1 MRYPKSLV
9 IVAAAIAAIFF
20 GCAAKPGTAL
30 AINEATPVTFGDPT
44 GTQSSA
50 VLGQQTTTTTG
61 PLAVETSKLVEE
73 GLYETNAGGA
83 AKQRGA
89 FTIGRQL
96 RGMLSGAS
104 DLDIAGVEIAF
115 GPEGDPLSLKI
126 AKIGTS
132 NSAVQRAVNEGIV
145 ALVTQWQRASDNEKA
160 VLLAQIEA
168 QAKLG
173 DAAAKGAV
181 EIIKSFVLPTP

>member
-1 MRYPKSLV
+1 MRYPQSLV
-9 IVAAAIAAIFF
+9 IVAAAAIAAVFF

-30 AINEATPVTFGDPT
+30 AINEETPVTLNEPT
-44 GTQSSA
+44 GTHSA
-50 VLGQQTTTTTG
+50 AVIGQLTTTTSG
-61 PLAVETSKLVEE
+61 PLAVETSKLTDD
-73 GLYETNAGGA
+73 GLWETNAGGA

-89 FTIGRQL
+89 FTIGRL
-96 RGMLSGAS
+96 RGLLSGAS
-104 DLDIAGVEIAF
+104 DLDIAGVEIVF
-115 GPEGDPLSLKI
+115 GPEGDPSTMKI